1 MLTIS
6 DYILP
11 TKLGMSRGITLA
23 TEDLKNTILGTVAV
37 ILCIPTY
44 QITPACPPVSCV
56 PGSSMATVIVGNY
69 ECWNRIAARDCT
81 AHTSPIATI
90 SHGTELCQ
98 LSSIAFCTPS
108 WAIQYPNA

>member
-1 MLTIS
+1 
-6 DYILP
+6 
-11 TKLGMSRGITLA
+11 
-23 TEDLKNTILGTVAV
+23 
-37 ILCIPTY
+37 
-44 QITPACPPVSCV
+44 
-56 PGSSMATVIVGNY
+56 MATVIVGNY

-98 LSSIAFCTPS
+98 LSSIAFYTPS